1 VLSALEKAVLGDAV
15 LRTMVSTT
23 VDVEGER

>member
-1 VLSALEKAVLGDAV
+1 VLSALDKAVLVDGV